1 MSYSIARVARF
12 SALYIAATFLAG
24 LAARLVLPRLGVEM
38 GGLNSEH
45 PFWRNV
51 WFALPAWAAVLLIY
65 WRLARLH
72 PDSYWYTAVSI
83 SLASNVLLWGFLRL
97 AQPML
102 IQRLGVSYITQAL
115 YQEVVVICLAA
126 LLSRR
131 VRFLWSAP

>member
-51 WFALPAWAAVLLIY
+51 WFALPAWAAMLLIY

-72 PDSYWYTAVSI
+72 PDSYWYTAASI
-83 SLASNVLLWGFLRL
+83 SLAANVLLWGLLRL

-102 IQRLGVSYITQAL
+102 IQHLGVSYISRAL
-115 YQEVVVICLAA
+115 YQEVAVICLAA